1 VDGARYGRLFVGPGS
16 NVGHII
22 CAPLRKPFCMKQ
34 EFTRWSIARQGGVQS
49 FDVSAWTIEASL
61 IRATDAVTD
70 RK

>member
-1 VDGARYGRLFVGPGS
+1 MGLATGGFSLAQAAMW
-16 NVGHII
+16 GHII

-61 IRATDAVTD
+61 IRATDSVTD